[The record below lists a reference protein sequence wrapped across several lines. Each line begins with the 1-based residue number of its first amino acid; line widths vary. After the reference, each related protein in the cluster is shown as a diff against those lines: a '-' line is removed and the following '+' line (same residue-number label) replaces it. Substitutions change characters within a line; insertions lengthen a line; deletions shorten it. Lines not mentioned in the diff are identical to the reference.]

1 MIKFDNI
8 SAYSDNPDMLV
19 RKISTGSTGSSLTHG
34 ADTAPSHYTEISRR
48 DYDLEMENLEIEEIY
63 RSEVKRLIR
72 ERYSDS
78 EEHAIR
84 RKALSLLI
92 NPAQASERVEAGY
105 PEPERVIEE
114 FSAYDRYA
122 EDCKAQA
129 RQEAPRILEQR
140 RKALKFD
147 KSYVIK

>member
-34 ADTAPSHYTEISRR
+34 TDTDPSHYTEISHQ
-48 DYDLEMENLEIEEIY
+48 DYDLEMKNLEIEEIY
-63 RSEVKRLIR
+63 HSEVKRLIR

-92 NPAQASERVEAGY
+92 NPVQASERGEADY

-114 FSAYDRYA
+114 FAAYDRYA

-129 RQEAPRILEQR
+129 RQEAPRIYEQR
-140 RKALKFD
+140 QEALKNREEL
-147 KSYVIK
+147 SN

>member
-1 MIKFDNI
+1 MIKFNNI

-34 ADTAPSHYTEISRR
+34 TDTDPSHYTEITRR
-48 DYDLEMENLEIEEIY
+48 DYDLEMKNLEIEEIY
-63 RSEVKRLIR
+63 HSEVKRLIR

-92 NPAQASERVEAGY
+92 NPVQASERGEAGH

-114 FSAYDRYA
+114 FAAYDRYA

-129 RQEAPRILEQR
+129 LQEAPRIYEQR
-140 RKALKFD
+140 QEALKNREEL
-147 KSYVIK
+147 SN